1 MTTDTW
7 YDEQKRLTPDRLQA
21 ANFPL
26 TRWGRHGL
34 EEGPVQS
41 FLAEVHA
48 EFVRLINE
56 RAALWQE
63 VQRLRRR
70 ILGQDQ
76 GEEAILFGQDD
87 AHAHAVRILAVA
99 QLTAERYVAEA
110 QVYSG
115 HLTQEAR
122 AYRDEIVT
130 EAQQDVDTLLEEARA
145 EAREAAVEA
154 MGSEVLPPQ
163 TEDERRAA
171 EAELA
176 YLRTFG
182 EVYRQHL
189 KIYTESVQRILDDW
203 ASKERAVAARPRGEL
218 PLPGHGPGRG

>member
-1 MTTDTW
+1 MTTDAW
-7 YDEQKRLTPDRLQA
+7 YDEQKRLTPDRLRA
-21 ANFPL
+21 ATFPL
-26 TRWGRHGL
+26 TRWGRSGL
-34 EEGPVQS
+34 EEGQVRS

-63 VQRLRRR
+63 VHRLRRR

-76 GEEAILFGQDD
+76 GEDAVLFGQDD

-99 QLTAERYVAEA
+99 QLTAERYVTDA
-110 QVYSG
+110 QAYSG
-115 HLTQEAR
+115 RLTREAR
-122 AYRDEIVT
+122 SLRDEIMT
-130 EAQQDVDTLLEEARA
+130 EAHQHADMLLEEARTK
-145 EAREAAVEA
+145 AREAAVEA
-154 MGSEVLPPQ
+154 MSNEVLPPQ

-203 ASKERAVAARPRGEL
+203 ASKERAAALPRGEL
-218 PLPGHGPGRG
+218 PLPGNGSGGG